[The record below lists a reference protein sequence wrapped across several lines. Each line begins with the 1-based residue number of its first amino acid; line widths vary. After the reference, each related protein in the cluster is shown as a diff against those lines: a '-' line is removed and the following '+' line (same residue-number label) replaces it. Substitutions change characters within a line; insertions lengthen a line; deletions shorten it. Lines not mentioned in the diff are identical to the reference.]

1 MSKRKASLGSRLGWA
16 AVVAG
21 ILAAPCWAGPAFA
34 QQGGGFGWQGGRGHG
49 SGLSMSLP
57 LVVKGVGL
65 TEAQQ
70 AQVKQIVGAHQ
81 AQFRALLAQ
90 LRSAHEQLGEKLY
103 APGPLQADDVA
114 PLVQQIGQL
123 RVQLTQ
129 EALQVALEIRAVL
142 TPEQL
147 ARAEQIRHKLKDLR
161 SEMRSLLG
169 RDQ

>member
-21 ILAAPCWAGPAFA
+21 ILAAGLWAGPAFA

-90 LRSAHEQLGEKLY
+90 LRSAHKQ
-103 APGPLQADDVA
+103 
-114 PLVQQIGQL
+114 
-123 RVQLTQ
+123 
-129 EALQVALEIRAVL
+129 
-142 TPEQL
+142 
-147 ARAEQIRHKLKDLR
+147 LR
-161 SEMRSLLG
+161 SEKNTS
-169 RDQ
+169 

>member
-1 MSKRKASLGSRLGWA
+1 MSVLRISSRWT
-16 AVVAG
+16 VVLAG
-21 ILAAPCWAGPAFA
+21 ILAAGLLAGPAFA
-34 QQGGGFGWQGGRGHG
+34 QKGGFGPKGMGHG
-49 SGLSMSLP
+49 SGLDMSLP
-57 LVVKGVGL
+57 FVVKGVGL

-70 AQVKQIVGAHQ
+70 AQVNQIVGAHQ
-81 AQFRALLAQ
+81 VQFRNLLAQ
-90 LRSAHEQLGEKLY
+90 LRTVHEQLGEKIY
-103 APGPLQADDVA
+103 APGPLKADDVP

-123 RVQLTQ
+123 RGQLTQ

-147 ARAEQIRHKLKDLR
+147 ARAEQIQHKLRGLR

>member
-1 MSKRKASLGSRLGWA
+1 MSVLRISSRWT
-16 AVVAG
+16 VVLAG
-21 ILAAPCWAGPAFA
+21 ILAAGLLAGPAFA
-34 QQGGGFGWQGGRGHG
+34 QKGGFGPKGMGYG
-49 SGLSMSLP
+49 SGLDMSLP
-57 LVVKGVGL
+57 FVVKGVGL

-70 AQVKQIVGAHQ
+70 AQLNQIVGAHQ
-81 AQFRALLAQ
+81 VQFRNLLAQ
-90 LRSAHEQLGEKLY
+90 LRTVHEQLGEKIY
-103 APGPLQADDVA
+103 APGPLKADDVA

-123 RVQLTQ
+123 RGQLTQ

-147 ARAEQIRHKLKDLR
+147 ARAEQIQHKLKDLR

>member
-1 MSKRKASLGSRLGWA
+1 MNERKASPGNRFRWTVVLAGTVALGLC
-16 AVVAG
+16 V
-21 ILAAPCWAGPAFA
+21 GPAFA
-34 QQGGGFGWQGGRGHG
+34 EPGGGFGGPRVGRG
-49 SGLSMSLP
+49 SGLYMSLP
-57 LVVKGVGL
+57 LLVKGVGL

-81 AQFRALLAQ
+81 AQFRALLGQ
-90 LRSAHEQLGEKLY
+90 LRSGHEQLREKIY
-103 APGPLQADDVA
+103 APGPLQAEDVA

-123 RVQLTQ
+123 RGQLTQ

-147 ARAEQIRHKLKDLR
+147 ARAEEIQRKLKDLR

>member
-1 MSKRKASLGSRLGWA
+1 MSARKASLWTRSQWT
-16 AVVAG
+16 VVLAG
-21 ILAAPCWAGPAFA
+21 MLAAGLWAGAAAA
-34 QQGGGFGWQGGRGHG
+34 QQGGGFRWQGMG
-49 SGLSMSLP
+49 SGAGLSMSLP
-57 LVVKGVGL
+57 LLVKGVEL
-65 TEAQQ
+65 TETQQ

-90 LRSAHEQLGEKLY
+90 LRSARGQLGEKLY
-103 APGPLQADDVA
+103 ASGPLKADDVA

-123 RVQLTQ
+123 RGQLSQ

-147 ARAEQIRHKLKDLR
+147 ARAEQIQHKLKDLR
-161 SEMRSLLG
+161 AEMRSLLG

>member
-1 MSKRKASLGSRLGWA
+1 MSAWKASRRSRSQWT
-16 AVVAG
+16 VVLAG
-21 ILAAPCWAGPAFA
+21 ILAAGLWAVPAFA
-34 QQGGGFGWQGGRGHG
+34 QQAGGFGWQGRGPG
-49 SGLSMSLP
+49 SGLYMSLP

-70 AQVKQIVGAHQ
+70 AQVKQIVGAHR
-81 AQFRALLAQ
+81 AQFGALLAQ
-90 LRSAHEQLGEKLY
+90 LRSAREQLGEKLY
-103 APGPLQADDVA
+103 APGPLQAADVA

-123 RVQLTQ
+123 RGQLSQ

-147 ARAEQIRHKLKDLR
+147 ARAEQIQHKLKDLR

>member
-1 MSKRKASLGSRLGWA
+1 MRKRKASMGNRLPWTI
-16 AVVAG
+16 VVAG
-21 ILAAPCWAGPAFA
+21 ILVAWLVAGPAFA
-34 QQGGGFGWQGGRGHG
+34 QQGGGFGWQGMGHG
-49 SGLSMSLP
+49 SGLYMSLP

-70 AQVKQIVGAHQ
+70 AQVKQIVAAHQ
-81 AQFRALLAQ
+81 VQFRALLAQ

-103 APGPLQADDVA
+103 APGPLKADDVA
-114 PLVQQIGQL
+114 PLVQQIGQF
-123 RVQLTQ
+123 RSQLTQ

-147 ARAEQIRHKLKDLR
+147 ARSEQIQHKLKDLR